1 MLDGRLLVLHD
12 GRHKWIRVDLAMGM
26 AQRDAD
32 RLAAVLEDVHVSDVS
47 KAAELVGAVA
57 PDLDEVLDV
66 LDRLF
71 AQR

>member
-1 MLDGRLLVLHD
+1 MRPELVLHD
-12 GRHKWIRVDLAMGM
+12 GRHEWIRVNLPMGM

-32 RLAAVLEDVHVSDVS
+32 RLAAVLEDVDVADVS

-66 LDRLF
+66 PDRLF
-71 AQR
+71 A